1 MDLRSGSYPAK
12 KHRHS
17 VRSGYQTRQDLAV
30 RVFGRV
36 TTRTEPNR
44 RPKTGPLAGYPDP
57 LLTLPSTAEA
67 EKKAQDDEHTGK
79 KPEVQVESTPETEGE
94 SSNAGTKEPPVTQW

>member
-1 MDLRSGSYPAK
+1 
-12 KHRHS
+12 
-17 VRSGYQTRQDLAV
+17 
-30 RVFGRV
+30 
-36 TTRTEPNR
+36 
-44 RPKTGPLAGYPDP
+44 